1 MGDTYE
7 VEVKISIDSF
17 DEIEQRI
24 LNLGAKKI
32 NQEVQIDSYFEHPCR
47 TFSETDEALRVRL
60 RRPLGKAEH
69 ESQTDLVELTYKG
82 PKIDS
87 TTKTRIESSVKLND
101 VEEITSILENLGFK
115 QVATITKKRQFFSLP
130 QITISIDDVEDV
142 GLFVELESISNYDE
156 ITKAR
161 ENIFAMV
168 KKLGLK
174 STQSIRESYLEL
186 FLSRQYST

>member
-17 DEIEQRI
+17 EEIEHRI
-24 LNLGAKKI
+24 LGVGAKKI

-60 RRPLGKAEH
+60 RRPFDNAEL
-69 ESQTDLVELTYKG
+69 ESPTDLVELTYKG

-101 VEEITSILENLGFK
+101 AEEITSLLENLGFK
-115 QVATITKKRQFFSLP
+115 LVATITKKRQFYRLP
-130 QITISIDDVEDV
+130 SITISIDDVEDV
-142 GLFVELESISNYDE
+142 GLFLELESISNYDE
-156 ITKAR
+156 IVKAR

-168 KKLGLK
+168 KKLGLEPTK
-174 STQSIRESYLEL
+174 SIRESYLEL
-186 FLSRQYST
+186 FLSRRSSS